1 MNDNAIGGQQGL
13 TKGSQGLTKGSQG
26 FTQGSQKRS
35 QGSQC
40 SQKNV
45 LKCCIKGTV
54 QCSRHHTVGFAT
66 LHKTRR
72 ARSSLVATSKLDVI
86 EQEARPHVRKGSKT
100 ELKARVGEEK
110 SSINASFE
118 AVLIVAIVEEIKI
131 DINIKQH

>member
-1 MNDNAIGGQQGL
+1 MTMPVVGKKVLQKVHKVL
-13 TKGSQGLTKGSQG
+13 HKVHKKVTRFTKK
-26 FTQGSQKRS
+26 
-35 QGSQC
+35 
-40 SQKNV
+40 V
-45 LKCCIKGTV
+45 LKCCKKGTV

-100 ELKARVGEEK
+100 ELKARMEEEK

-131 DINIKQH
+131 DIDIKQH

>member
-1 MNDNAIGGQQGL
+1 MTMPVVGKKVLQKVHKVL
-13 TKGSQGLTKGSQG
+13 HKVHKKVTRFTKK
-26 FTQGSQKRS
+26 
-35 QGSQC
+35 
-40 SQKNV
+40 V
-45 LKCCIKGTV
+45 LKCCKKGTV

-100 ELKARVGEEK
+100 ELKERVEEEK